1 MEETVLLEFVV
12 DQSKAQKDLEK
23 TEKAL
28 LDTKAAQQ
36 QLQIQYKK
44 GEISQEQ
51 YIKENL
57 KLQNTLKKEGEQ
69 KRTLTKLIETE
80 SNSRNALKSRVAQL
94 TREYDNLNTSTATGA
109 KRADALQKE
118 LSQLN
123 AEITKS
129 SKSAG
134 LFKDQIGNYP
144 DAFGEAAKSINVAGT
159 SVGDIGTKLASFV
172 NPATAVIGVMGA
184 LSAVYL
190 NSAAGARDF
199 EQAQNQLSAATTIAS
214 NSFGS
219 FIDTLTGGSGT
230 GEDGILS
237 TLISAIIAK
246 VDFATAATARAV
258 SQSKRALQE
267 LEVSQ
272 LDAQRVAKDALADA
286 EELRRQRDDD
296 QNDLESRLV
305 FANEVGEFINK
316 RENALVEVQQKRLE
330 KLNNLLAIDKTNL
343 ELQKQVKQT
352 EFEIADIQEDSEGKR
367 TEALNAIIKL
377 ERELLELRRSQAG
390 TARRAAT
397 PGTDL
402 GTPGIADANLLTP
415 SKTSQDAALEG
426 QRSFAN
432 DLLKVNKDYY
442 DRDVQ
447 AKKESVELKNQI
459 DRNNLAVVNSIAAGA
474 AALFDEQTGAYKV
487 FATASTLI
495 STYATAQ
502 KAYEAAFLPVPT
514 VASPALGAAFAGIAV
529 AQGLANVARINGIG
543 FAEGGY
549 TGSGG
554 KYEPA
559 GVVHKGEWVAPQRV
573 VNSPAAQPHLMAL
586 ESMRKGYADGGF
598 VTSQNISSS
607 QQALITANALKN
619 MPPVFASWT
628 EGRAV
633 GRRVEQREKLS
644 KLGR

>member
-28 LDTKAAQQ
+28 LDTRSAQQ
-36 QLQIQYKK
+36 ALQAQYKK

-80 SNSRNALKSRVAQL
+80 SNSRNALKSRVSQL
-94 TREYDNLNTSTATGA
+94 TREYDNLNVKTAEGA
-109 KRADALQKE
+109 KRADELQKE

-144 DAFGEAAKSINVAGT
+144 EAFGEAAKSINVAGV
-159 SVGDIGTKLASFV
+159 SIGDVGTKLASFV
-172 NPATAVIGVMGA
+172 NPATAVVGVVGA

-190 NSAAGARDF
+190 NSAAGARDL
-199 EQAQNQLSAATTIAS
+199 EQAQNQLSAATTLAS

-237 TLISAIIAK
+237 TIISAIIAK
-246 VDFATAATARAV
+246 VDFATAATARLAA
-258 SQSKRALQE
+258 QSKRSLQE
-267 LEVSQ
+267 LEVQQ
-272 LDAQRVAKDALADA
+272 LEAQRIAKDALADA

-296 QNDLESRLV
+296 QNDLETRLI
-305 FANEVGEFINK
+305 FANEVFQFIDK
-316 RENALVEVQQKRLE
+316 REAALVQVQQDRL
-330 KLNNLLAIDKTNL
+330 KQLNTLLAIDKTNL

-367 TEALNAIIKL
+367 TEALNGIIAL
-377 ERELLELRRSQAG
+377 ERELANLRKQQAA
-390 TARRAAT
+390 TDKRAAST
-397 PGTDL
+397 SRDVGTDTL
-402 GTPGIADANLLTP
+402 SGVTLTQP
-415 SKTSQDAALEG
+415 KSAQDAALDA
-426 QRSFAN
+426 QKSFAN
-432 DLLKVNKDYY
+432 DLLKINKDFY
-442 DRDVQ
+442 DRDVEF
-447 AKKESVELKNQI
+447 KKQSVELKNQI
-459 DRNNLAVVNSIAAGA
+459 DKNNLAVVDSIAAGA
-474 AALFDEQTGAYKV
+474 ASLFDEQTGAYKV

-495 STYATAQ
+495 STYSTAQ

-514 VASPALGAAFAGIAV
+514 VASPGLGAAFAAV
-529 AQGLANVARINGIG
+529 AIAKGLANVASINDVE

-549 TGSGG
+549 TGPGA
-554 KYEPA
+554 KYEA
-559 GVVHKGEWVAPQRV
+559 KGVVHGNEFVIPSETVNKYGGPQYF
-573 VNSPAAQPHLMAL
+573 NKYLPQ
-586 ESMRKGYADGGF
+586 YADGGF

-619 MPPVFASWT
+619 LPPVVASWT

-633 GRRVEQREKLS
+633 GRRVEQRENLS
-644 KLGR
+644 RL